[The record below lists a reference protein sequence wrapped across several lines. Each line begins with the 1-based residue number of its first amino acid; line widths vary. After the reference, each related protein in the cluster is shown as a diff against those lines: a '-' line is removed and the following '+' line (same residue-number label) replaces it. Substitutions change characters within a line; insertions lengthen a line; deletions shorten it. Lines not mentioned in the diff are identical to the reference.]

1 MRLPATSEPRPMW
14 WVQVLLVVAFA
25 VGYDEVRSLHG
36 DVVASGLAHAQQVL
50 AVDRGLHMSWAA
62 PVNSWVDAHDTIAA
76 AMSGY
81 YFVMHLGV
89 TALVLLVLWLRGDG
103 YRRHRNALV
112 VASLIGL
119 AVYWAYPVAPPRM
132 LPGFHDTVRELLPAA
147 FRLETAKAN
156 LYAAVPSLHMAWA
169 VWCAVA
175 LCAIFSAWWVRA
187 LAVAHPALTA
197 LTVLG
202 TGNHYTFDLLTGAAL
217 LAVAYPV
224 VSLAGQSFASG
235 AYRSSSRF
243 VPTSPPK
250 STSTSDWS
258 AAPRTATTRP
268 SPKESWL
275 TRSPGLSARI
285 GRRPGP
291 ATRPRR
297 MALSAASCDADV
309 SVAPVHSTSSPGM
322 SSRNREAGLYD
333 GDPQAD
339 RTTARER

>member
-1 MRLPATSEPRPMW
+1 VRLPATSEPRPTW
-14 WVQVLLVVAFA
+14 WLQVLLVVGFA

-36 DVVASGLAHAQQVL
+36 DVVAAGLAHGRQVL
-50 AVDRGLHMSWAA
+50 ALDGRLHICWAG
-62 PVNSWVDAHDTIAA
+62 PVNSWLASHHPVAA

-81 YFVMHLGV
+81 YFVMHLGM
-89 TALVLLVLWLRGDG
+89 TALVLLLLWVRGDG
-103 YRRHRNALV
+103 YRRHRNALLV
-112 VASLIGL
+112 SSLLGL
-119 AVYWAYPVAPPRM
+119 AIYWAYPVAPPRM

-147 FRLETAKAN
+147 YRLESANAN
-156 LYAAVPSLHMAWA
+156 LYAAVPSLHLAWA

-175 LCAIFSAWWVRA
+175 LCAMSTAWWVRA
-187 LAVAHPALTA
+187 IAVAHPVLTVV
-197 LTVLG
+197 TVLG
-202 TGNHYTFDLLTGAAL
+202 TGNHYTFDLLTGAL
-217 LAVAYPV
+217 LVVIAYPV
-224 VSLAGQSFASG
+224 ATIAGQSFASG
-235 AYRSSSRF
+235 AYRSSSRL

-258 AAPRTATTRP
+258 ATPRTATTRP
-268 SPKESWL
+268 RPKESWL

-285 GRRPGP
+285 GRSPGP

-297 MALSAASCDADV
+297 MALSAATCDAEV
-309 SVAPVHSTSSPGM
+309 SVAPVHSTSSDGM